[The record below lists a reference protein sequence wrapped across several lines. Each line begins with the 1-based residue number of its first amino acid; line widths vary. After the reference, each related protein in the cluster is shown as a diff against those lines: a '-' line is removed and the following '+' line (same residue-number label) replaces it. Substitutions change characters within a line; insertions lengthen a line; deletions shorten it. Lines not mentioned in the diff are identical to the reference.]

1 MSHNLFPYNS
11 LSSVL
16 PFPCITSLT
25 LLYKSF
31 DAVQC
36 DISDILSEV
45 AIFSFKI
52 SGVLVVG
59 RFNLRESQ
67 LFCSYCWLLIL
78 KVGSVFGWYRINLSE
93 GIERICFN
101 YKVVQI

>member
-11 LSSVL
+11 VSSGL

-36 DISDILSEV
+36 DVSDILSEV
-45 AIFSFKI
+45 AIFSFQI
-52 SGVLVVG
+52 SGVLMVG

-67 LFCSYCWLLIL
+67 LFCSYCRLLIF
-78 KVGSVFGWYRINLSE
+78 KVGSVFGWYRANQNE
-93 GIERICFN
+93 GIEKTCL
-101 YKVVQI
+101 K

>member
-11 LSSVL
+11 VSSDL

-45 AIFSFKI
+45 AIFCFKI
-52 SGVLVVG
+52 SDLLVAG
-59 RFNLRESQ
+59 GFNLRESQ
-67 LFCSYCWLLIL
+67 LFCSYCWLL
-78 KVGSVFGWYRINLSE
+78 
-93 GIERICFN
+93 
-101 YKVVQI
+101 

>member
-11 LSSVL
+11 VSSGL

-25 LLYKSF
+25 RLYKSF

-45 AIFSFKI
+45 AIFCFNI

-67 LFCSYCWLLIL
+67 LFCSYCWLPLL
-78 KVGSVFGWYRINLSE
+78 KVGSVFGWYRTYLSE
-93 GIERICFN
+93 RIERTRSN
-101 YKVVQI
+101 Y

>member
-11 LSSVL
+11 VSSGL

-25 LLYKSF
+25 LLYKRF
-31 DAVQC
+31 DAAQC

-59 RFNLRESQ
+59 RFNL
-67 LFCSYCWLLIL
+67 
-78 KVGSVFGWYRINLSE
+78 
-93 GIERICFN
+93 
-101 YKVVQI
+101 